1 VLDKPGIAVDLNM
14 ALVTS
19 GKGCER
25 QRLLAREA
33 VVMIGSYVIQG
44 NVSDCDETLK
54 LFPWPNLELLEHVRA
69 RREMVLM
76 PCGARLHA
84 PNFNRGDSGDDY
96 AVVHFYRPLGNV
108 NWPADNVW
116 ARHCR
121 I

>member
-33 VVMIGSYVIQG
+33 VVMIGRYIIQG
-44 NVSDCDETLK
+44 NISDCDESLK
-54 LFPWPNLELLEHVRA
+54 LYPWPNLELLEHVRA

-84 PNFNRGDSGDDY
+84 PNFNSGDDY
-96 AVVHFYRPLGNV
+96 MVVHFYRPLGNV